1 VWTQAI
7 EENNAKME
15 SGSFSVFP
23 RRAGPRSDE
32 ELAQWNEEMEA
43 ERLSMME
50 HQLTCDLLRAVAV
63 FDKPFMT
70 TAFIAGDMVLLHVL
84 ARQGLLSR
92 VPVVFID
99 TLHLFPETY
108 EFAEQMERH
117 YNFKLQR
124 FHPSDVPDLKTWRK
138 THGSDLYL
146 TDPGRYDQLAK
157 VEPLNLALGELQADA
172 WINGR
177 RRDHGAERASL
188 QVFEAGS
195 PVKVNAIAHWSFED
209 CWNYIHTKDV
219 PYHPLHD
226 EGARPRPA
234 PAARLRALDAA
245 AHMQAIPPW
254 ATCTARC
261 RWTGRSGSAT
271 ARSAAGGSRGSPT
284 ATVP

>member
-226 EGARPRPA
+226 EGYPSVGDMHSTLPVDREKWFSYGAE
-234 PAARLRALDAA
+234 
-245 AHMQAIPPW
+245 
-254 ATCTARC
+254 
-261 RWTGRSGSAT
+261 RSGRFQGLTNSD
-271 ARSAAGGSRGSPT
+271 GSMKTECGIHVTSNIHPSG
-284 ATVP
+284 AQP